1 MLKALK
7 RPIGG
12 LAITMAALLATTACA
27 STTNTGSS
35 GSGGR
40 SNFPTHPITLVVQ
53 YPAGGGVDVPA
64 RLVSK
69 YAEKYLGQN
78 IVIVNQDGGGGVVG
92 VTKVANAKPDGY
104 TMGIMIPTVITDQ
117 YLVKGASYTPDSF
130 DPVVQINSDYGVL
143 SAQSG
148 TKTANSL
155 DADLAAAKAASQ
167 PYTVGMSGL
176 WTTNDWAL
184 LSLKKSKDVPLT
196 RVQFQ
201 GGAPAAKAL
210 LGGDINL
217 SFNYPSEIAD
227 FVKTGKVTP
236 LAVAAPDRLP
246 SLPAVPTFTEA
257 GYPDVA
263 TLGIW
268 RILVVPKG
276 TPEDVRAKLEDAFI
290 KALKDPQL
298 KKEAESVSTT
308 IDYKSSADAAKV
320 IAKDAD
326 TYKKLIDRYGLTV
339 GSTP

>member
-1 MLKALK
+1 
-7 RPIGG
+7 
-12 LAITMAALLATTACA
+12 
-27 STTNTGSS
+27 
-35 GSGGR
+35 
-40 SNFPTHPITLVVQ
+40 
-53 YPAGGGVDVPA
+53 
-64 RLVSK
+64 
-69 YAEKYLGQN
+69 
-78 IVIVNQDGGGGVVG
+78 
-92 VTKVANAKPDGY
+92 
-104 TMGIMIPTVITDQ
+104 
-117 YLVKGASYTPDSF
+117 
-130 DPVVQINSDYGVL
+130 
-143 SAQSG
+143 
-148 TKTANSL
+148 
-155 DADLAAAKAASQ
+155 
-167 PYTVGMSGL
+167 MSGL